1 MSLLFLEPEKLMY
14 NNRMLFGAISKT
26 RTPYKTL
33 KTNRGFTLME
43 VMVAVSI
50 FTIVVVVGIGSLL
63 TINSN
68 YRKSQTDRKSIDSLS
83 YVLES
88 MSRRIRTAT
97 SWDMTTTGTPIT
109 SFSFVDQDGISVRY
123 FTQLGQTNETAVM
136 VEIVNG
142 PCPILGGSCPLPN
155 VPDGTYT
162 LTPVGVDIGGS
173 APGTGLWFTI
183 ENPPN
188 AQPYVRINMGGTVKN
203 ARQVTDFFLQTG
215 ISKRTF

>member
-1 MSLLFLEPEKLMY
+1 MY
-14 NNRMLFGAISKT
+14 NNRMLLGTISKT
-26 RTPYKTL
+26 RTSHKTL

-97 SWDMTTTGTPIT
+97 SWDMTTTGTPIS
-109 SFSFVDQDGISVRY
+109 SFSFVDQDGIKITYRTDIS
-123 FTQLGQTNETAVM
+123 QNNEIAIVM
-136 VEIVNG
+136 DVLND
-142 PCPILGGSCPLPN
+142 CPIMGGSCPPPN

-162 LTPVGVDIGGS
+162 LTPVGINIGGNS
-173 APGTGLWFTI
+173 LGTGLWFTI
-183 ENPPN
+183 ENPPK